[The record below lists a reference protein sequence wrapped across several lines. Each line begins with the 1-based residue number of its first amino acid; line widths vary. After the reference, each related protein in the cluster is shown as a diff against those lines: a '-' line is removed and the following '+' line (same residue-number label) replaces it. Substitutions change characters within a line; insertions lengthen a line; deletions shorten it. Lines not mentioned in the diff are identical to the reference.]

1 MSTRRGYQL
10 LCPIARTLDRVG
22 DRWSLLILRD
32 LHAGP
37 ARFTELQEGLGL
49 ASNLLSSRLRDLTDD
64 GLVSRGAEQ
73 AYELTP
79 LGRRTDRLLWELA
92 QLGLNF
98 DADPEP
104 RPAGNLRTMVVPL
117 RIRLE
122 DTDNR
127 PELTALL
134 DVDGEH
140 FTIVSSPDHVD
151 VLYNDDLLDPDVTV
165 RTSIKA
171 LLNFGSGDTQSGGVP
186 DHRRPG
192 PGGRARRPVWPS
204 TRSRLTTAEQ
214 IALS

>member
-37 ARFTELQEGLGL
+37 ARFTDLQEGLGL
-49 ASNLLSSRLRDLTDD
+49 ASNLLTSRLRDLTDD
-64 GLVSRGAEQ
+64 GLVSRADQ

-92 QLGLNF
+92 QLGLEF

-104 RPAGNLRTMVVPL
+104 RPAGNLRNVALPL

-140 FTIVSSPDHVD
+140 FTIVSSPDHVE
-151 VLYNDDLLDPDVTV
+151 VLYNDDSLDADVTV
-165 RTSIKA
+165 RTSIEA
-171 LLNFGSGDTQSGGVP
+171 LLDFGSGDASPEAFHITDGE
-186 DHRRPG
+186 D
-192 PGGRARRPVWPS
+192 RAAALVDLF
-204 TRSRLTTAEQ
+204 SRAF
-214 IALS
+214 AVD

>member
-64 GLVSRGAEQ
+64 GLVSRAAAQ
-73 AYELTP
+73 AYQLTP

-92 QLGLNF
+92 QLGLEF

-104 RPAGNLRTMVVPL
+104 RPAGNLRNVALPL

-134 DVDGEH
+134 NVDGEH
-140 FTIVSSPDHVD
+140 FTIVSSPDHVE
-151 VLYNDDLLDPDVTV
+151 VLYNDDSLDPDVTV
-165 RTSIKA
+165 QTSIEA
-171 LLNFGSGDTQSGGVP
+171 LLDFGSGNASPEAFEITDGK
-186 DHRRPG
+186 D
-192 PGGRARRPVWPS
+192 RAAALIDLF
-204 TRSRLTTAEQ
+204 SRAFTVD
-214 IALS
+214 

>member
-37 ARFTELQEGLGL
+37 ARFTDLQEGLGL

-64 GLVSRGAEQ
+64 GLVSRGAGR

-92 QLGLNF
+92 QLGTDF

-104 RPAGNLRTMVVPL
+104 RPAGNLRAMVVPL

-134 DVDGEH
+134 DIDGEH
-140 FTIVSSPDHVD
+140 FTIVSSPDHVQ
-151 VLYNDDLLDPDVTV
+151 VLYNDESLDPDVTV
-165 RTSIKA
+165 RTSYQA
-171 LLNFGSGDTQSGGVP
+171 MLDFGSGNAGPEAFEVTHGQ
-186 DHRRPG
+186 DHDATLADLFA
-192 PGGRARRPVWPS
+192 RA
-204 TRSRLTTAEQ
+204 LTAD
-214 IALS
+214 

>member
-1 MSTRRGYQL
+1 
-10 LCPIARTLDRVG
+10 
-22 DRWSLLILRD
+22 LILRD

-64 GLVSRGAEQ
+64 GLVSRGAGQ

-92 QLGLNF
+92 QLGHEF

-104 RPAGNLRTMVVPL
+104 RPAGNLRNIALPL

-140 FTIVSSPDHVD
+140 FTIVSSPEHVD
-151 VLYNDDLLDPDVTV
+151 VLYNDDSLNADTTMQ
-165 RTSIKA
+165 TSIKA
-171 LLNFGSGDTQSGGVP
+171 LLDFSSGNASP
-186 DHRRPG
+186 DAFQITDGHEQAAVLIDLLS
-192 PGGRARRPVWPS
+192 RAFAVD
-204 TRSRLTTAEQ
+204 
-214 IALS
+214 